1 MSRDV
6 LLGAADRAEP
16 QVVPMEGAQS
26 RITDGAPTGVIV
38 AQGLQKRFGRA
49 QVLHD
54 LSLRVDAGEIYGLIG
69 PSGSGKSTAIHLM
82 CGHLRPSGGE
92 VRVFGE
98 DPADFSPRVRRRIG
112 YMPQGFI
119 LYPDLTVRQ
128 NVAAAAGLY
137 EVPEWRNRGRIRS
150 VLDLVELWDA
160 RGKSARSLSGG
171 MQRRLA
177 LAAALVHDPDLLFAD
192 EPTANLDPILRGKLW
207 EHFRAMRAGDKALLL
222 TTQYIDE
229 AEYCDRVGLTYG
241 GEMLAEGRPE
251 DLRRDAFGGDVV
263 DIAVE
268 HPSRDY
274 VDAVGALAGVR
285 SVSASVTAGRDPDT
299 GSDAPLRI
307 IVEDAQRAIPALLDA
322 LEAAGAEVRTVGQ
335 YRPAFDEVFV
345 RLIERHGGRRPP
357 QVAMRT
363 HSTQQ
368 EPDPR

>member
-6 LLGAADRAEP
+6 LPGAADRAGAV
-16 QVVPMEGAQS
+16 VVPRHRTQS
-26 RITDGAPTGVIV
+26 DATGEAPTEVIV
-38 AQGLQKRFGRA
+38 AQGLQKSFGRA
-49 QVLHD
+49 QVLRD

-82 CGHLRPSGGE
+82 CGHLRPSGGV
-92 VRVFGE
+92 VRVLGE
-98 DPADFSPRVRRRIG
+98 DPAAFSPRVRRRIG

-137 EVPEWRNRGRIRS
+137 EVPEWRNRGRIRA

-192 EPTANLDPILRGKLW
+192 EPTANLDPILRGRLW
-207 EHFRAMRAGDKALLL
+207 EHFRVMRDGGKALLL

-229 AEYCDRVGLTYG
+229 AEYCDRVGLTYE

-268 HPSRDY
+268 HSSQDY
-274 VDAVGALAGVR
+274 VDAVGGLAGVR
-285 SVSASVTAGRDPDT
+285 SVSAAVTAGRDPET
-299 GSDAPLRI
+299 GSDEPLRI
-307 IVEDAQRAIPALLDA
+307 IVEDAQRAIPALLAA
-322 LEAAGAEVRTVGQ
+322 LETAGAVVRTVGE

-345 RLIERHGGRRPP
+345 RLIEQHGGRRPP
-357 QVAMRT
+357 LVAMRT
-363 HSTQQ
+363 HSTQH
-368 EPDPR
+368 EPDPQ